1 MSIDLTIKA
10 LPSDKDKII
19 QPDLCKQGVLPPLG
33 ASMVFCGAT
42 GSGKTN
48 LCGTLLTDERFFKNC
63 FHAVYLF
70 SPTAKF
76 DAMQGNFGIPKQR
89 IVDNP
94 EKDGQKALKMIMT
107 AQAEMIK
114 KKGADKSPQVCI
126 IFDDIIGCRKFLRT
140 EEFAKAFI
148 GSRHYCI
155 TSMILSQ
162 AWTQVP
168 RTCRLQA
175 TAIFYWRGS
184 QSEMELLAQEY
195 APPGFSKK
203 KFLAMV
209 NWATQEPYQF
219 LCINKNQPMADR
231 FRKGLEEIID
241 VQ

>member
-10 LPSDKDKII
+10 LPSDKDKIK

-42 GSGKTN
+42 GSGKSN

-94 EKDGQKALKMIMT
+94 EKDEQKALKMIMT

-209 NWATQEPYQF
+209 NWATGEPYQF
-219 LCINKNQPMADR
+219 LCINKNQKMRDR
-231 FRKGLEEIID
+231 FRKGLDEIID
-241 VQ
+241 IE